1 MSLTLSFSVY
11 SPLLLIATIC
21 IYILYFTNPI
31 HCCTPH
37 CLQDN
42 PAAKIIFTVR
52 NPIER
57 LYSSYK
63 YYYHSTFSAHGSF
76 DEFFLPT
83 IQYRSK
89 FSEIREM
96 IINKTEIT
104 EIIDYYYN
112 TNNNMSSVDNI
123 SERTE
128 LWLQSIYILP
138 ILYYQSV
145 FGKANVLV
153 VSAEDMDVHNPV
165 RMVDTL
171 NDVFNFIGEC
181 VVVME
186 FDVYVV
192 YDYVYIYI
200 VCM

>member
-1 MSLTLSFSVY
+1 
-11 SPLLLIATIC
+11 
-21 IYILYFTNPI
+21 
-31 HCCTPH
+31 
-37 CLQDN
+37 
-42 PAAKIIFTVR
+42 
-52 NPIER
+52 
-57 LYSSYK
+57 
-63 YYYHSTFSAHGSF
+63 
-76 DEFFLPT
+76 
-83 IQYRSK
+83 
-89 FSEIREM
+89 M